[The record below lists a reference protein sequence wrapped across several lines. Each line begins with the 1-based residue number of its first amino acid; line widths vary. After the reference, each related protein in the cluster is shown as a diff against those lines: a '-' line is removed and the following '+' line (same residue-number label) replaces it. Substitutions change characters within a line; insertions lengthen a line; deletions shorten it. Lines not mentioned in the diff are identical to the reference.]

1 MAWPLC
7 ALCADDHNGQGH
19 VPGLERSYGSDHVS
33 DALGLT
39 PPGPVN
45 LGQII
50 PGFGNPVSSILVS
63 VASQQPQRQ
72 LYKLGD
78 IMARF
83 PSS

>member
-50 PGFGNPVSSILVS
+50 PGFGNLVSSILV
-63 VASQQPQRQ
+63 
-72 LYKLGD
+72 KCC
-78 IMARF
+78 F
-83 PSS
+83 PTATKAVIYVHISSGI